1 MNQFVTVMKA
11 LSDPNRVKII
21 KMLQHRPMCV
31 CEIHTALSMAQPAV
45 SKHLKVLENAGFVIG
60 RKSGLWVNYSL
71 SNGAGSPYAAM
82 LLGALKHWL
91 QDDSEIMA
99 LISRLPQI
107 HHQNISKNKATRIK
121 TLHTASDVGSPL
133 QQPSD
138 TDENS
143 NRNQKQKLKIL
154 FLCTGNTCRSQIA
167 EGLTRHLKSDVIEPW
182 SAGIDP
188 GTVNPLAIL
197 SMAEIGIDISAY
209 QSKSIESLGPIDF
222 DYVITLCD
230 HANESC
236 PLFPG
241 KTNRLHFGFDDPPSL
256 AKNAQN
262 IEEAI
267 VHYRRVRDEIREMVM
282 NLPGILNN

>member
-1 MNQFVTVMKA
+1 MTESCAKDQ
-11 LSDPNRVKII
+11 
-21 KMLQHRPMCV
+21 
-31 CEIHTALSMAQPAV
+31 
-45 SKHLKVLENAGFVIG
+45 LK
-60 RKSGLWVNYSL
+60 
-71 SNGAGSPYAAM
+71 P
-82 LLGALKHWL
+82 
-91 QDDSEIMA
+91 
-99 LISRLPQI
+99 
-107 HHQNISKNKATRIK
+107 
-121 TLHTASDVGSPL
+121 
-133 QQPSD
+133 
-138 TDENS
+138 
-143 NRNQKQKLKIL
+143 KQKLKIL
-154 FLCTGNTCRSQIA
+154 FLCTGNTCRSQMA
-167 EGLTRHLKSDVIEPW
+167 EGLTRHLKSDVIESW

-188 GTVNPLAIL
+188 GTGNPLAIL

>member
-11 LSDPNRVKII
+11 LSDPSRVKII

-31 CEIHTALSMAQPAV
+31 RNPYGVEHGPA
-45 SKHLKVLENAGFVIG
+45 GI
-60 RKSGLWVNYSL
+60 
-71 SNGAGSPYAAM
+71 PYAAM

-99 LISRLPQI
+99 LIARLPNI
-107 HHQNISKNKATRIK
+107 HHHTISKNKGTRMK

-133 QQPSD
+133 QQASD

-154 FLCTGNTCRSQIA
+154 FLCTGNTCRSQMA

-197 SMAEIGIDISAY
+197 SMAEIGIDISGCR
-209 QSKSIESLGPIDF
+209 SKSIESLGSIPF

-230 HANESC
+230 HAHESC

-241 KTNRLHFGFDDPPSL
+241 KTNRRHFGFDDPPAL
-256 AKNAQN
+256 AKHAKNTG
-262 IEEAI
+262 EAI
-267 VHYRRVRDEIREMVM
+267 GHYRRVRDEIRDLVKK
-282 NLPGILNN
+282 LPNVLEN